1 MIKIAID
8 CAVFCYDHGT
18 LKVLLSKK
26 SNYANAKWGI
36 LSGMLEDN
44 ESADDAASRL
54 AQEYGAEKN
63 ILLRQLR
70 TFTDPNQQD
79 SQRDITIGY
88 YGLINIDK
96 YKTIFGS
103 SPYYKR
109 WWKVTDVP
117 DLVFNHKKII
127 DLSLYQI
134 GNALRESAVGFELV
148 PEEFTL
154 FELTNL
160 YGEILGVET
169 NESSFCK
176 KIVQKKIIVPVVDEQ
191 TNAEIE
197 TEKRYKFNA
206 KEYEK
211 LAMEKNSVIF

>member
-8 CAVFCYDHGT
+8 CAIFCYDDGT
-18 LKVLLSKK
+18 FKVLLSKK
-26 SNYANAKWGI
+26 NKHANAKWGI

-44 ESADDAASRL
+44 ESADNAASRL

-63 ILLRQLR
+63 IVLRQLR

-79 SQRDITIGY
+79 SQRNITIGY

-96 YKTIFGS
+96 YKTVFGS

-109 WWKVTDVP
+109 WWKVTDIP
-117 DLVFNHKKII
+117 DLLFNHKKII

-154 FELTNL
+154 SEFTNL
-160 YGEILGVET
+160 YREILGVEAD
-169 NESSFCK
+169 ESSFCK

-191 TNAEIE
+191 TSVDIE
-197 TEKRYKFNA
+197 RRYKFNVR
-206 KEYEK
+206 EYEK
-211 LAMEKNSVIF
+211 LAVEKKSVIF

>member
-36 LSGMLEDN
+36 LSGMLEAN

-54 AQEYGAEKN
+54 VQEYGAEKN

-70 TFTDPNQQD
+70 TFTDPHQQD
-79 SQRDITIGY
+79 SQRDIMIGY

-109 WWKVTDVP
+109 WWKVTDVA

-134 GNALRESAVGFELV
+134 GNALRDSAVGFELL
-148 PEEFTL
+148 PQEFTL
-154 FELTNL
+154 TELTNL
-160 YGEILGVET
+160 YREILGVEA
-169 NESSFCK
+169 NELSFCK
-176 KIVQKKIIVPVVDEQ
+176 KIMQKKIIVPVFDEQ
-191 TNAEIE
+191 TDAEIE
-197 TEKRYKFNA
+197 TEKRYKFNV

-211 LAMEKNSVIF
+211 LAMEKKSVIF

>member
-8 CAVFCYDHGT
+8 CAIFCYDDGT

-26 SNYANAKWGI
+26 NKHANAKWGI
-36 LSGMLEDN
+36 LSGMLEDS
-44 ESADDAASRL
+44 ESADDAACRL

-63 ILLRQLR
+63 IVLRQLR

-79 SQRDITIGY
+79 SQRNITIGY

-96 YKTIFGS
+96 YKTVFGS

-109 WWKVTDVP
+109 WWKVTDIP
-117 DLVFNHKKII
+117 DLLFNHKKII

-134 GNALRESAVGFELV
+134 GNTLRESAVGFELV

-154 FELTNL
+154 AELTNL
-160 YGEILGVET
+160 YREILGVEAD
-169 NESSFCK
+169 ESSFCR

-191 TNAEIE
+191 ISAEIE
-197 TEKRYKFNA
+197 TQRRYRFNV

-211 LAMEKNSVIF
+211 LAVEKKSVIF

>member
-8 CAVFCYDHGT
+8 CAIFCYDHGT

-36 LSGMLEDN
+36 ISGMLEDN

-54 AQEYGAEKN
+54 AQKYGAEKN
-63 ILLRQLR
+63 IVLRQLR

-79 SQRDITIGY
+79 SQRNITIGY

-103 SPYYKR
+103 SPSYKR

-117 DLVFNHKKII
+117 DLLFNHKKII

-134 GNALRESAVGFELV
+134 GNALRDSAVGFELL

-154 FELTNL
+154 SELTNL
-160 YGEILGVET
+160 YREILGVVA

-176 KIVQKKIIVPVVDEQ
+176 KIVQKKIIVPVADEQ

-197 TEKRYKFNA
+197 TERRYKFNVR
-206 KEYEK
+206 EYEK

>member
-8 CAVFCYDHGT
+8 CAIFCYDHGT

-26 SNYANAKWGI
+26 NKHANAKWGV

-44 ESADDAASRL
+44 ESADNAASRL

-79 SQRDITIGY
+79 SLRNITIGY

-96 YKTIFGS
+96 YKTVFGS

-117 DLVFNHKKII
+117 DLLFNHKKII

-134 GNALRESAVGFELV
+134 GNALRESAVGFELM

-154 FELTNL
+154 TELTNL
-160 YGEILGVET
+160 YREILGIET
-169 NESSFCK
+169 NESGFCK

-191 TNAEIE
+191 TSVDIE
-197 TEKRYKFNA
+197 RRYKFNVR
-206 KEYEK
+206 EYEK
-211 LAMEKNSVIF
+211 LAVEKKSVIF